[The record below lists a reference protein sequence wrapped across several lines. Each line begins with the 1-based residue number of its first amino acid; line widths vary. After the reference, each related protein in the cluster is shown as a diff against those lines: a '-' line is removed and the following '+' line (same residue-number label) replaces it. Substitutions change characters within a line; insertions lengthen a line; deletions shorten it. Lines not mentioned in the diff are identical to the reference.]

1 MATLSEAHQYPVT
14 GKVYARIEGSDG
26 FDSDP
31 APRDQDEAPNA
42 VISFDAVHADWFGAS
57 QESFFAFDGLEER
70 VGDYWNGMFGGE
82 RVESPDDPYEPVP
95 ALRIEVSLR
104 PDHRWIAQVLD
115 ARDQWVELN
124 LGESGEHRVDVYRG
138 LFDPAPVSRRVSG
151 APKPIQDS
159 QLATQLSTAFD
170 MNSWPNGS
178 DKDLKGVF
186 DTLPPIEQLISF
198 DVGQGT
204 ATCLARACRC
214 ILCRDALDLGDHATV
229 AYGKPSW
236 SYAHLSRCIEEACES
251 GLPVCYFDLG
261 CGVYRNART
270 RPHDIRFCNCSN
282 PPVILSHWDAD
293 HWAGALEDTRFLRSR
308 WVAPRQSIGPTHA
321 KFASKILQSG
331 GSILIVPDHPRSVS
345 WSGHCELVTLQRAT
359 GSGRNDSGLVMQVW
373 NRCEDKNWL
382 LTGDAD
388 YQHIPNLPCES
399 AAIAVPHHGAS
410 KCIGKKSLPRP
421 SDTAESR
428 LLYSFGPGNKHGR
441 YGVSHPRR
449 ATVDAHLNAGWKS
462 PGWDSGTPGGA
473 VAHGTTL
480 ATAQHPSTHL
490 KWAAAGWDRTPPP
503 PGQLMRCLGVT
514 TPPQT

>member
-1 MATLSEAHQYPVT
+1 MATLSKALQYPVT
-14 GKVYARIEGSDG
+14 GKVYARLEGSEG
-26 FDSDP
+26 VDSDP
-31 APRDQDEAPNA
+31 APPDQGERPNA
-42 VISFDAVHADWFGAS
+42 VISFDAVDADWFGTS
-57 QESFFAFDGLEER
+57 PESFFAFDGIEQR
-70 VGDYWNGMFGGE
+70 VGDYWNGMFEGG
-82 RVESPDDPYEPVP
+82 RADSPDDPYAPVP
-95 ALRIEVSLR
+95 AIHIEVSLR
-104 PDHRWIAQVLD
+104 PDDPWIAQTLD
-115 ARDQWVELN
+115 ARDQWVELK
-124 LGESGEHRVDVYRG
+124 LGESGEHAVDVFRG
-138 LFDPAPVSRRVSG
+138 LFDLDPGVAWISDRPRPVH
-151 APKPIQDS
+151 P

-170 MNSWPNGS
+170 MNSWPDAS

-186 DTLPPIEQLISF
+186 DILPPIEQLISF

-270 RPHDIRFCNCSN
+270 RPHDIRFCNCLN

-410 KCIGKKSLPRP
+410 KCVGKKSLPRP

-428 LLYSFGPGNKHGR
+428 LLYSFGPGNEHGR
-441 YGVSHPRR
+441 NGVSHPRR
-449 ATVDAHLNAGWKS
+449 AAVDAHVNAGWKS
-462 PGWDSGTPGGA
+462 PGWNSGTPGDA

-480 ATAQHPSTHL
+480 ATAQHPCNHL
-490 KWAAAGWDRTPPP
+490 GWAAAGWDREPTQ
-503 PGQLMRCLGVT
+503 PGRLMRCLNVK